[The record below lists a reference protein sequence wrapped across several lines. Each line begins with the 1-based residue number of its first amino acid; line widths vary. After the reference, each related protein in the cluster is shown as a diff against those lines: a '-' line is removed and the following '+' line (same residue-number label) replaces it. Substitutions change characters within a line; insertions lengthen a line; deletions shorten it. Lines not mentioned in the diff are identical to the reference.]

1 MLVQSILI
9 GLIAAFGAFD
19 FQLGTLYAFR
29 PIVLCPLV
37 GLVLGDLQTGLAI
50 GASLELLFMGSISI
64 GAYVPPNETVGGVLA
79 CAFAISLGES
89 TEAAIALAMPIA
101 VLTLSLKNIMRVID
115 PFFVDM
121 ADKFAAQGNVKGIYA
136 IHFLL
141 GNALGCV
148 LYFILC
154 STAFYLGVDAVKGLL
169 DMIPQFAID
178 GFGIA
183 ANILPAMGFAML
195 GRLVLTKQVM
205 PYFFLGFLITS
216 YAGIPVLGV
225 AILAIIIA
233 IEKFDLLK
241 MGGAAEPALAAE
253 GDDDDDF

>member
-19 FQLGTLYAFR
+19 WQLGTLYAFR

-37 GLVLGDLQTGLAI
+37 GLVLGDLQTGLAV

-241 MGGAAEPALAAE
+241 MGGAAESALAAE

>member
-19 FQLGTLYAFR
+19 WQLGTLYAFR

-148 LYFILC
+148 LYFIPC

>member
-19 FQLGTLYAFR
+19 WQLGTLYAFR

-183 ANILPAMGFAML
+183 ANILPTMGFAML